1 MPKRRRLAAPAPVD
15 DAVAIPTPVDDA
27 VAGFNI
33 VAALMDA
40 ELPFYD
46 LVLHLPA
53 KDSARLAQTDR
64 RSRQLLMDPATARW
78 CAESR
83 RSLLASRN
91 VPGDLPLAPI
101 NCDWSLERLHLC
113 EHPPR
118 FPHVYFRFADDGLDK
133 REATKVER
141 VAALLRRHPRLRI
154 RIHGYAQPEA
164 PSSIGEALAQA
175 RATSVRQLLLTL
187 LQGEA
192 SWEDEDANEGVRSD
206 RDDAV
211 WLAPGFAHTQVV
223 GNRLQATGRWPH
235 TPENRNFEGAP
246 PAASSSSSIQS
257 IHDGDYHRL
266 RRAEFTVI
274 GLA

>member
-1 MPKRRRLAAPAPVD
+1 MPKRRRVARAAVPVD
-15 DAVAIPTPVDDA
+15 DAVDS
-27 VAGFNI
+27 FNI

-53 KDSARLAQTDR
+53 QDSARLAQTSR
-64 RSRQLLMDPATARW
+64 RARELLMDPTTARW

-83 RSLLASRN
+83 RALLTSRA
-91 VPGDLPLAPI
+91 VPGDLPLAPD

-118 FPHVYFRFADDGLDK
+118 FPHIYFRFADDGLDK
-133 REATKVER
+133 REAAKVEQ

-175 RATSVRQLLLTL
+175 RSTSVRQLLLTL
-187 LQGEA
+187 LEGEPA
-192 SWEDEDANEGVRSD
+192 WEDEDATEGVRPD
-206 RDDAV
+206 RHSEA
-211 WLAPGFAHTQVV
+211 WIEPCFAHTRVV
-223 GNRLQATGRWPH
+223 GNRLQAVGRWPH
-235 TPENRNFEGAP
+235 VPENRNFEGTP
-246 PAASSSSSIQS
+246 PDSIRG
-257 IHDGDYHRL
+257 GDYHRL
-266 RRAEFTVI
+266 RRAEFSLL

>member
-118 FPHVYFRFADDGLDK
+118 FPQVYFASPMTGSTSARRPRSSGSRRCSAVTHAFGSGST
-133 REATKVER
+133 ATPNP
-141 VAALLRRHPRLRI
+141 RRP
-154 RIHGYAQPEA
+154 P
-164 PSSIGEALAQA
+164 PSA
-175 RATSVRQLLLTL
+175 RR
-187 LQGEA
+187 
-192 SWEDEDANEGVRSD
+192 WR
-206 RDDAV
+206 R
-211 WLAPGFAHTQVV
+211 PG
-223 GNRLQATGRWPH
+223 R
-235 TPENRNFEGAP
+235 
-246 PAASSSSSIQS
+246 PACGSCC
-257 IHDGDYHRL
+257 
-266 RRAEFTVI
+266 
-274 GLA
+274 